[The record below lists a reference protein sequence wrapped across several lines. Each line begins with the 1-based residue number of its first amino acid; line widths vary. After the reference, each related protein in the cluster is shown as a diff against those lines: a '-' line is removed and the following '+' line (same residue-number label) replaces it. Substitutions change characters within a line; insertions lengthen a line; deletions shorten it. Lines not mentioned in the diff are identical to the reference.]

1 MRNIRP
7 TKPEKHKAYWVLRN
21 IRPNGSDSEEYK
33 TSRSDE
39 YKAYWA

>member
-21 IRPNGSDSEEYK
+21 IRPTGSEEYK